1 MSFSGGWSSEKLNYH
16 TKLEYRKPVMSI
28 SNKIYQS
35 KMLNEVLAASSVG
48 EIQNIID
55 TALEIVQ
62 RQQLSGQAVLSFTD
76 SVIKELE
83 SLHDTLLPYN
93 YHSNIITALVH
104 MKQLKLQG
112 FNVVDE
118 SFVKNV

>member
-1 MSFSGGWSSEKLNYH
+1 
-16 TKLEYRKPVMSI
+16 
-28 SNKIYQS
+28 
-35 KMLNEVLAASSVG
+35 MLNEVLAASSVG

-76 SVIKELE
+76 STIKELE
-83 SLHDTLLPYN
+83 SLNDALLPYN